1 MIDIK
6 EVAENIY
13 CIDDGVYGVKGW
25 GSVYLIKE
33 EGKALVDTG
42 PTTSAPLVL
51 EGMAKVGVSP
61 KDINYIIAT
70 HIHLDHSG
78 GAGFLLKKM
87 PQAQV
92 VVHQRGAKHLI
103 DPSRL
108 VASMVAVQGEETKR
122 MFGEVVPVAESRV
135 RVVTD
140 GDTVDLGCEQVLKI
154 IDAPGHAPH
163 ELCVLENKSNGLF
176 TGDAGGMYLGEGISA
191 PLTPPPSFDAE
202 LYIATLEKMADMK
215 PSRLYV
221 AHFGVVMRVKEH
233 FEAVIDELRL
243 MEELA
248 GRLAKT
254 NELDKLAEKLLAKK
268 SAKLARIKRSSPAL
282 YKYVV
287 EHGIPMNVSG
297 FVKYYKEK
305 HGLNQEG

>member
-1 MIDIK
+1 MVDIK

-13 CIDDGVYGVKGW
+13 CIDDEVYGVKGW
-25 GSVYLIKE
+25 GSVYLINE

-42 PTTSAPLVL
+42 PATSAPLVL
-51 EGMAKVGVSP
+51 KGMEKVGVSP
-61 KDINYIIAT
+61 EDISYIIST

-122 MFGEVVPVAESRV
+122 LFGEVVSVPQDRI
-135 RVVTD
+135 RVVAD
-140 GDTVDLGCEQVLKI
+140 GDTVDLGCEQVMKI

-163 ELCVLENKSNGLF
+163 ELCVLENKNNGIF
-176 TGDAGGMYLGEGISA
+176 TGDGGGMYLGEDISS

-202 LYIATLEKMADMK
+202 AYIATLEKMMEME

-221 AHFGVVMRVKEH
+221 AHFGVVMKVKEH
-233 FEAVIDELRL
+233 FEAVIDELHL
-243 MEELA
+243 MEEMA
-248 GRLAKT
+248 SSLAKT
-254 NELDKLAEKLLAKK
+254 NGLDKLAAGLLAKK
-268 SAKLARIKRSSPAL
+268 SARLAGIKKSSPKL
-282 YKYVV
+282 YQYVV

-305 HGLNQEG
+305 HSLDQEA